1 MVVRAMSRCR
11 SRIGAVLRGDAGY
24 TGTLRMLVVVAA
36 GEASP
41 TARGLIVALVAA
53 VCVARDAVA
62 QRVPSAL
69 PRSHRHPGIEA
80 LAIEDSVPELTWS
93 DTVLDA
99 SVVRERL
106 VTDRRGR
113 YDAFTVDGT
122 HLYVRDRRTRR
133 VREVRGLPF
142 EWRAFSHPAWT
153 GDGILLVDRWSSPH
167 YAMHYAVDVARRRLV
182 AAQAF
187 HDQEVER

>member
-1 MVVRAMSRCR
+1 
-11 SRIGAVLRGDAGY
+11 
-24 TGTLRMLVVVAA
+24 ML
-36 GEASP
+36 
-41 TARGLIVALVAA
+41 TAHRLIVALAF
-53 VCVARDAVA
+53 CFARDASA
-62 QRVPSAL
+62 QRADLAL

-80 LAIEDSVPELTWS
+80 PAIEDSVPEFTWA
-93 DTVLDA
+93 DTTLDA

-106 VTDRRGR
+106 VTDRRRR

-122 HLYVRDRRTRR
+122 HLFVRDRRTRR
-133 VREVRGLPF
+133 VREVRGLPL
-142 EWRAFSHPAWT
+142 EWRPFSDLVWT
-153 GDGILLVDRWSSPH
+153 RNDILLVDRWSSPH